1 MSGADGARNG
11 APISAKVVS
20 AVIGFFFVFL
30 LSFAVIAGLLSMLG
44 LDLLTSLSAAA
55 SAVANVGPG
64 LGAKVGPVGNYSSL
78 PDAAK
83 WILSFGMLL
92 GRLEILTVIVLFAP
106 AFWRA

>member
-1 MSGADGARNG
+1 MFVEKYNG
-11 APISAKVVS
+11 TPISAKVIS

-30 LSFAVIAGLLSMLG
+30 LCFAVIAGLLGLLG
-44 LDLLTSLSAAA
+44 LDLTTALSASA

-64 LGAKVGPVGNYSSL
+64 LGPVVGPVGNYSSL
-78 PDAAK
+78 PDTAK

-92 GRLEILTVIVLFAP
+92 GRLEILTVLVLFSP